1 MYKKLTRVQK
11 KTESLENIR
20 VVSDE
25 QNKLW
30 HKPKV
35 RKRDIEPTKAKEL

>member
-11 KTESLENIR
+11 KTKSLENIR

-25 QNKLW
+25 ENKLW
-30 HKPKV
+30 YKPEV
-35 RKRDIEPTKAKEL
+35 RKWNIGPTKAKEL